1 MWKSGSWTQWD
12 ILPQIYLKTCP
23 DFRERQ
29 AEHTA
34 WFPQWAGRWCCEAA
48 VSEQA
53 VAIFPLRRAVFQTG
67 ASPGRLGTG
76 SDSCSALYRQPG
88 PFPASSVCYWASYL
102 CSTWT
107 TNEQSPAPRE
117 ELGFT
122 RKKSAENVHYVG
134 NLTRNDNRMFAHI
147 VKNYSKANACLDLY
161 QLGL

>member
-88 PFPASSVCYWASYL
+88 PFPASSVCCWASYL

-122 RKKSAENVHYVG
+122 RKKVQKMYTMLATSLE
-134 NLTRNDNRMFAHI
+134 TTT
-147 VKNYSKANACLDLY
+147 KCLLISLKTIAR
-161 QLGL
+161 QMPA